1 MRIPA
6 LGLAALLVGS
16 MPVAGQTPQ
25 AERPGSILVVVH
37 DATDLPIAG
46 AEVLLTA
53 ADGSTTRV
61 TTNERG
67 EARFEGIRPGV
78 YSGRVESVGFNP
90 FTIEQFSMRA
100 AARVTREVTL
110 QVAGFAE
117 DLDVTPTADDQR
129 LMNAFTHQLTAD
141 QLAALPEDPEELALV
156 LRQLVGDDADIRVD
170 GFSGGRLP
178 PGTQI
183 QDVRIRYDVGA
194 ASSGGGPRVE
204 IRTTPGGDRWRNDAG
219 MTRAR
224 RGAELARFVLWPAAD
239 RADATVLMEPERAPG
254 AKPDGAVNKR
264 RRFQNRWTTS

>member
-6 LGLAALLVGS
+6 LGLAALLLGS

-53 ADGSTTRV
+53 ADGSTMRV
-61 TTNERG
+61 TTNDRG
-67 EARFEGIRPGV
+67 EATFEGVRPGV

-90 FTIEQFSMRA
+90 FEIEQFSIRA
-100 AARVTREVTL
+100 GARVNREVTL
-110 QVAGFAE
+110 QVAGFVE
-117 DLDVTPTADDQR
+117 ELDVTPAADDQR
-129 LMNAFTHQLTAD
+129 LMNSFTHQLTSD

-156 LRQLVGDDADIRVD
+156 LQQLLGDDADIRVD

-183 QDVRIRYDVGA
+183 QDVRIRYDGGA

-204 IRTTPGGDRWRNDAG
+204 IRTMPGGDRWRNNAG
-219 MTRAR
+219 MSAQDEVVERAQR
-224 RGAELARFVLWPAAD
+224 VLRPAAG
-239 RADATVLMEPERAPG
+239 RADPAVRMEPERARSSRTARG
-254 AKPDGAVNKR
+254 CR
-264 RRFQNRWTTS
+264 